1 MITVIARWVA
11 GEGRGEEVAALLGQV
26 ALASRAEKGCVS
38 YQPLRH
44 TANENAFAIYEQYLD
59 EAAFE
64 DHRNSSH
71 FQETVIAKILPL
83 LIERYVDVYRN
94 FEL

>member
-11 GEGRGEEVAALLGQV
+11 DEGRGEELETLLSQV
-26 ALASRAEKGCVS
+26 AVASRAEKGCVS

-44 TANENAFAIYEQYLD
+44 IENGNAFAIYEQYVD

-71 FQETVIAKILPL
+71 FQETVIAKVLPL
-83 LIERYVDVYRN
+83 LNERYVDVYRN
-94 FEL
+94 I

>member
-11 GEGRGEEVAALLGQV
+11 NDGRGEELETLLGQV
-26 ALASRAEKGCVS
+26 AEASRAEKGCLK

-44 TANENAFAIYEQYLD
+44 SENENAFAIYEQYVD

-71 FQETVIAKILPL
+71 FQETVVAKILPL
-83 LIERYVDVYRN
+83 LNERYVDVYRN
-94 FEL
+94 I